1 MKREFVTLAF
11 AGVVPMAVALQ
22 GIVPRSTPAPQAV
35 IAFISS
41 QRLSNESTE
50 GKAGMARILA
60 VQQRTTAAMRSLQQS
75 LEATRQEL
83 AKTPSGEA
91 RVKLQEREFQQRS
104 EIERAVV
111 KARSEL
117 QATQRQVGNELQSKT
132 RAVLDE
138 LLKGRDVQVVLQ
150 GESVVV
156 WSAPGLDLTN
166 EVIERLNATSGGTSP
181 RK

>member
-1 MKREFVTLAF
+1 MKREFVTLAL

-22 GIVPRSTPAPQAV
+22 GIVPRSTPTPQAI
-35 IAFISS
+35 IAFVST

-50 GKAGMARILA
+50 GKAGVARIQA
-60 VQQRTTAAMRSLQQS
+60 VQQRNTAAIRSLQQS

-83 AKTPSGEA
+83 ARTPSGDA
-91 RVKLQEREFQQRS
+91 RVKLQEREFQQRT
-104 EIERAVV
+104 ELERAVV
-111 KARSEL
+111 KGQSEL
-117 QATQRQVGNELQSKT
+117 QAMQRQVGNELQSRI

-166 EVIERLNATSGGTSP
+166 ELIERLNATSGRMPP